1 MFESASLPYGFE
13 KSDLGGCMAFDDF
26 LVGSVTQ
33 NGAWRFSSVISV
45 ISLARFVQDMRA
57 FKSALNLGHQGLPW
71 PIFFQLSAA
80 TAFD

>member
-13 KSDLGGCMAFDDF
+13 KSDLGGRIVFDDS

-33 NGAWRFSSVISV
+33 NGARRLSSVIFV

-57 FKSALNLGHQGLPW
+57 FKSTLNLGHQGLP
-71 PIFFQLSAA
+71 
-80 TAFD
+80 